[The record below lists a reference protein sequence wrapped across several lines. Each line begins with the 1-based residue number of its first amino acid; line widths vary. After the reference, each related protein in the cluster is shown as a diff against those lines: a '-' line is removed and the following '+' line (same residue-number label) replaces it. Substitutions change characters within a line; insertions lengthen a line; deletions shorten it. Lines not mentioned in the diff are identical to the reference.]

1 MSLDLKDLESYFE
14 VEHKNKIFCTR
25 LCVDDK
31 KFCILYDYSKKDEI
45 DKFVSNFT
53 EYLPYYVYNADSLES
68 IDPQES
74 IGKRLAEI
82 SKMCW
87 NGPTVP
93 KRDLK
98 VNGIFGEVFLD
109 FYERI
114 VKKEKL
120 ASTYASRRDF
130 KSKSENKGF
139 DNVLFAIN
147 NNEIEFVFAESKF
160 VANRSNANTALVSDI
175 TGTPATKDKPEVIGH
190 LTLDF
195 MNDYITFVVEKGA
208 FFSDSDKKLLK
219 PFFKELNDVLMN
231 KGGNFISF
239 LIEKEVKINCV
250 FFAIFKCAS
259 ITPADY
265 IAAYNEIEST
275 AKSHLENMGFKKY
288 GIEIV
293 FIPTHASSMEI
304 KGAIDGYYQ

>member
-1 MSLDLKDLESYFE
+1 MSLNLNDLESYYDC
-14 VEHKNKIFCTR
+14 EHKNKIFCTR

-68 IDPQES
+68 FDPQES

-93 KRDLK
+93 KRNLK

-160 VANRSNANTALVSDI
+160 VANRSDAKTALVSDI
-175 TGTPATKDKPEVIGH
+175 TGTPETKDKPEVIGH
-190 LTLDF
+190 LTLEF

-208 FFSDSDKKLLK
+208 FFSDSDKRLLK

-231 KGGNFISF
+231 KGRNFISF

-265 IAAYNEIEST
+265 IATYNQIEST

-288 GIEIV
+288 GIDIV

-304 KGAIDGYYQ
+304 KGAINGYYQ

>member
-14 VEHKNKIFCTR
+14 AEHKNKIFCTR
-25 LCVDDK
+25 LSVDDK
-31 KFCILYDYSKKDEI
+31 KFYVLYDYSKKDEI

-68 IDPQES
+68 IDSQENIS
-74 IGKRLAEI
+74 KRLAEI

-114 VKKEKL
+114 VKKDKL

-160 VANRSNANTALVSDI
+160 VASRSNANSALVSDI
-175 TGTPATKDKPEVIGH
+175 SGAPATKDKPRIIGH

-195 MNDYITFVVEKGA
+195 MNDYITFIVEKGT
-208 FFSDSDKKLLK
+208 FFSDADKMILK

-231 KGGNFISF
+231 KGGNFVSF
-239 LIEKEVKINCV
+239 LIDKKVKINCV

-265 IAAYNEIEST
+265 IVAYNEIEAT
-275 AKSHLENMGFKKY
+275 ARSHLEKMGFKKY
-288 GIEIV
+288 SIEIV
-293 FIPTHASSMEI
+293 FIPTQASSMEI
-304 KGAIDGYYQ
+304 KGAINGYYQ

>member
-14 VEHKNKIFCTR
+14 AEHKNKIFCTK
-25 LCVDDK
+25 LCVDNK

-45 DKFVSNFT
+45 EKFVSNFT

-68 IDPQES
+68 IDSQENL
-74 IGKRLAEI
+74 GKRLAEI

-87 NGPTVP
+87 HGPTVP
-93 KRDLK
+93 KRNLK

-109 FYERI
+109 FYARI
-114 VKKEKL
+114 VKKAKL

-139 DNVLFAIN
+139 DNVLFSIN

-160 VANRSNANTALVSDI
+160 VVNKSSATSALLSDI
-175 TGTPATKDKPEVIGH
+175 TGTPAIKDKPEVVGH

-208 FFSDSDKKLLK
+208 FFSDSDKMLLK

-231 KGGNFISF
+231 KGGDFISF
-239 LIEKEVKINCV
+239 LIEKEVKVNCV
-250 FFAIFKCAS
+250 FFAIFECAS
-259 ITPADY
+259 TTLSDY
-265 IAAYNEIEST
+265 ISAYNKIEST
-275 AKSHLENMGFKKY
+275 AKSYLENMGLKKY

-304 KGAIDGYYQ
+304 KGAINGYYQ

>member
-1 MSLDLKDLESYFE
+1 MSLELKDLESYFE
-14 VEHKNKIFCTR
+14 SEHKNKIFCTK
-25 LCVDDK
+25 LSVEGK
-31 KFCILYDYSKKDEI
+31 EFCILYDYSKKDEV

-68 IDPQES
+68 IDFKEN
-74 IGKRLAEI
+74 IGERLAEI

-93 KRDLK
+93 KRALK

-139 DNVLFAIN
+139 DNVFFAIN

-160 VANRSNANTALVSDI
+160 VVNKSSAHSALVSDI
-175 TGTPATKDKPEVIGH
+175 TGTPATKDRPEVIGH

-195 MNDYITFVVEKGA
+195 MNDYITFVVEKGT

-219 PFFKELNDVLMN
+219 PFFNELNDVLMN
-231 KGGNFISF
+231 KGGKFISF
-239 LIEKEVKINCV
+239 LIEKEIKINCV
-250 FFAIFKCAS
+250 FFAIFQCRS

-265 IAAYNEIEST
+265 IAAYDEIEST
-275 AKSHLENMGFKKY
+275 AKSYLEKMGFKKY

-293 FIPTHASSMEI
+293 FIPTQSSSMEI
-304 KGAIDGYYQ
+304 KGAIDGYYK

>member
-1 MSLDLKDLESYFE
+1 MSLNLNDLESYYDC
-14 VEHKNKIFCTR
+14 EHKNKIFCTR

-45 DKFVSNFT
+45 DRFVSNFT

-160 VANRSNANTALVSDI
+160 VANRSDAKTALVSDI
-175 TGTPATKDKPEVIGH
+175 TGTPETKDKPEVIGH
-190 LTLDF
+190 LTLEF

-208 FFSDSDKKLLK
+208 FFS
-219 PFFKELNDVLMN
+219 
-231 KGGNFISF
+231 
-239 LIEKEVKINCV
+239 
-250 FFAIFKCAS
+250 
-259 ITPADY
+259 
-265 IAAYNEIEST
+265 
-275 AKSHLENMGFKKY
+275 
-288 GIEIV
+288 
-293 FIPTHASSMEI
+293 
-304 KGAIDGYYQ
+304 